1 MARGIQTVGRAR
13 VTMSELNS
21 RIEDLRQ
28 DALAKV
34 RAEEFDDALAVYD
47 EALTLAT
54 DEEVRELITINKGHA
69 LIAAERTGPEVKA
82 LPMIL
87 MRRRNPHHTFLSS
100 YALMYTHRLTSET
113 KRAIFYGQIALEAA
127 TQAEQTFWKLAA
139 LNELGIVYA
148 MDSQFPKAIES
159 YEAALESIAT
169 LDDASQQNFSR
180 VAIYQ
185 NLGESLLHVGETVK
199 GIRMIEKI
207 LDQIQV
213 PSSLSDSY
221 IDLCYGYLDLEDYER
236 ARQYGEKSLECAADS
251 RQVRNAHYLLG
262 EAAYKLG
269 DVDAA
274 EQHFEELARFYPQ
287 FRHLKSLLF
296 AIDLRSMIN
305 LKL

>member
-1 MARGIQTVGRAR
+1 
-13 VTMSELNS
+13 
-21 RIEDLRQ
+21 
-28 DALAKV
+28 
-34 RAEEFDDALAVYD
+34 
-47 EALTLAT
+47 
-54 DEEVRELITINKGHA
+54 
-69 LIAAERTGPEVKA
+69 
-82 LPMIL
+82 
-87 MRRRNPHHTFLSS
+87 
-100 YALMYTHRLTSET
+100 
-113 KRAIFYGQIALEAA
+113 FYGQIALEAA